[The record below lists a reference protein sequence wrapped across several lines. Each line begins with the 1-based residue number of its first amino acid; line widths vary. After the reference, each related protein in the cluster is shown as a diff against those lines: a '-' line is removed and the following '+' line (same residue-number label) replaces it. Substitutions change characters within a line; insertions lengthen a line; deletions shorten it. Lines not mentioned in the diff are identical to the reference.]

1 MKTNLKRTLGIA
13 GLAAAISLI
22 ASPLNAQQ
30 GRFNLPFEAHWGNA
44 VLSPGA
50 YRLSGPSITAPI
62 GVLYISGNGKTQMA
76 VPVISSFGKEDSD
89 RSYLKLVNVGGVYVV
104 REFVSGTTGRNYTFG
119 IPKTVRLR
127 MSPKAD
133 HDVATLIDVTGN

>member
-1 MKTNLKRTLGIA
+1 MKTNLKRNLGIA

-30 GRFNLPFEAHWGNA
+30 GKFNLPVEAHWGNA

-50 YRLSGPSITAPI
+50 YRLSGPSVTSPI

-76 VPVISSFGKEDSD
+76 VPNMTEWGKDSN
-89 RSYLKLVNVGGVYVV
+89 RSYLKLVNVDGAYVV

-119 IPKTVRLR
+119 IPKTLRLR
-127 MSPKAD
+127 MSPKAE
-133 HDVATLIDVTGN
+133 HETATLIDVAGN

>member
-1 MKTNLKRTLGIA
+1 MKTNPKRILSIA
-13 GLAAAISLI
+13 GLAAAIGLI
-22 ASPLNAQQ
+22 ASPLSAQQ
-30 GRFNLPFEAHWGNA
+30 GKFNLPYEVHWGNA

-50 YRLSGPSITAPI
+50 YRLSGPSVTSPI
-62 GVLYISGNGKTQMA
+62 GILYISGNGQTQMA
-76 VPVISSFGKEDSD
+76 VPAVTGISKDSD
-89 RSYLKLVNVGGVYVV
+89 RSYLRLVNVGGVYVV

-119 IPKTVRLR
+119 IPKTLRLR